1 MNSSLALGI
10 LLSLGL
16 LLFLISTGARI
27 FACMIIAGI
36 TASYFLLGNVKML
49 SFIPFTAANSWSLAA
64 MPLFV
69 FMGGICLHGGISD
82 GLYKG
87 ASSLLRGLRGGLL
100 HSNIVACALFSAISG
115 STTATAVTVGS
126 IAIPELNKRGYSDPI
141 TTGSLA
147 AGSILGSMIPP
158 STVFI
163 IYGFMTNTS
172 IGKLFMAGLV
182 PGICLALLYM
192 VVIVLWVTIK
202 PNVAPKETKTDLKTM
217 FKDIKGLIPIL
228 VISGIVLGGIY
239 FGVFTPVEGGAVGCV
254 TAVIVSLVMR
264 RLSWEGIRK
273 AAMATIKT
281 TTFLMMIIVGSSILS
296 NVLAALRIPFHIA
309 SWIISLQI
317 SPMAILFGFVIMYL
331 VFGCVI
337 ESLPVLI
344 MTLPIVFPVIK
355 ELGFDP
361 IWFGVIV
368 TLLTQIAM
376 ITPPVGVSLYAIHGL
391 RNRGSQMD
399 VILGTLPFLGAA
411 LLMVAIVILFPPL
424 STWLPG
430 FMIE

>member
-391 RNRGSQMD
+391 SNRGSQMD